1 MQGYVYTFPLKIKHT
16 IDCCGFL
23 PRINHLKRH
32 SSGWP
37 SVDARVDECE
47 QLWLQGDEK
56 AWGQGSRE
64 LLINTSLQTFFL
76 IFFLSR
82 SLVDLFYTWQK
93 INTPLMLKT
102 STFYLSKNC
111 FPIFTIL
118 LLSLIYKAIANSKF
132 ILILR
137 RKFVWFGRNKFRP
150 QSFTASYHL
159 NTKQQNEKKLF
170 SY

>member
-37 SVDARVDECE
+37 SVDASVDECE

-76 IFFLSR
+76 IFFS
-82 SLVDLFYTWQK
+82 
-93 INTPLMLKT
+93 
-102 STFYLSKNC
+102 
-111 FPIFTIL
+111 
-118 LLSLIYKAIANSKF
+118 LSLFSWFILYMTKNKYSSDVKDFYILPQQKLFPNFHHPIVIINLQSHCSKF